1 MMFKLVGLSPS
12 FQCNIRRCDVFLL
25 QNLNVSLRK
34 FTLQVDER
42 LLFKLL
48 QFFGWVYNDDD
59 VTVNQD
65 SENLGIETHRWDSLF

>member
-1 MMFKLVGLSPS
+1 MNF
-12 FQCNIRRCDVFLL
+12 F

-34 FTLQVDER
+34 LTLQVDER

-65 SENLGIETHRWDSLF
+65 SENLGIETHRYNLLLW

>member
-1 MMFKLVGLSPS
+1 M
-12 FQCNIRRCDVFLL
+12 
-25 QNLNVSLRK
+25 LRK
-34 FTLQVDER
+34 LTLQVDER

-65 SENLGIETHRWDSLF
+65 SENLGIETHRYYIKHRYRYAQPTEIHGQSVGVGYKLI

>member
-1 MMFKLVGLSPS
+1 M
-12 FQCNIRRCDVFLL
+12 
-25 QNLNVSLRK
+25 LRK
-34 FTLQVDER
+34 LTLQVDER

-65 SENLGIETHRWDSLF
+65 SENLGIETHRYYIRHRHRYARQSEIHSQSVQEGYKLI